1 MKKFFAL
8 FIEKSGGEEVVEMRC
23 VISSSTLDCRVEL
36 DVAVGHEKI
45 R

>member
-8 FIEKSGGEEVVEMRC
+8 LIKKSGGEEVVKMRY
-23 VISSSTLDCRVEL
+23 VIISSTLDCRVEL